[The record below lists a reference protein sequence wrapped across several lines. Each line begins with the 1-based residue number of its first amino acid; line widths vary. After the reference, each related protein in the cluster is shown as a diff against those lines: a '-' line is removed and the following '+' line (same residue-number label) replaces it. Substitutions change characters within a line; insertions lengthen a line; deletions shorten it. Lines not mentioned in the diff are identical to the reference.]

1 MVTIRKLR
9 GFIPS
14 LLALLIVIGSGALTG
29 RAAAQSGSNVIDGF
43 VFGDVNGN
51 DVPDPGIDPG
61 LSGVTLTLKD
71 ASGAALGTTT
81 TAPTGEFTFSNLATG
96 DYTVTETPLS
106 GYFGID
112 VTPGTAAATIDVTTV
127 QIRMVPGV
135 DTYAGTVFLNRQQS
149 SPPAGPNAIS
159 GFVFLDQNA
168 NGARDPGESWVN
180 GAQVTLQDAS
190 QQSIAAR
197 QTTGFGQFAFSGLP
211 NGSYTLVVTPPAG
224 LVSTAA
230 MAGPGGQVLNPST
243 IQITT
248 ANGTT
253 SYDGQLFL
261 VQEENGTIPPVVPPV
276 VPPPQTQPNPSL
288 TLSVDKSAVAPGD
301 TLTYT
306 LAVAAGQT
314 GLSRGALFAELPPG
328 TQWMDATTGG
338 MLWGDSVVWSFGAL
352 AAGGAGTASFRARV
366 LGNTPPGSVIQEQAQ
381 LLVPGQTTLVGS
393 NIVSSIVITPGVPIT
408 LLTRATQPIARPGD
422 TFTYQ
427 LTYANVSG
435 STLSGVQIL
444 DPLPVGLLFLGAD
457 TNVQVD
463 LATRTLQFAL
473 GDLAPGASGTISIHV
488 QVPTDQ
494 TAGAVFTNQP
504 QVQVPGLSQPV
515 PGSPVTVAV
524 QLASFAGTFKLIQD
538 PANPANP
545 VPNPTSMTVDAADH
559 FTLITVPSDQP
570 APSCLDAHGSL
581 NPNGTFDVTL
591 PGGQVRFTGQIDAAA
606 HTATVNVQRTGFP
619 AYTVSLP
626 QTPDFNVV
634 SNSLVG
640 TYSGLAVNAAGDA
653 IRPHLTI
660 DAGGNATFEADVIQ
674 LFPTRTRC
682 HAGAYQVTANGQ
694 LTFGGRVDGQ
704 LQANGNTLILTYA
717 YVDPDG
723 YQSNFQIPLTR
734 E

>member
-1 MVTIRKLR
+1 MVTFQKLR
-9 GFIPS
+9 GLVPF
-14 LLALLIVIGSGALTG
+14 LLALLVMIGSGALTG

-71 ASGAALGTTT
+71 SSGAAVGSTT
-81 TAPTGEFTFSNLATG
+81 TAPNGEFTFTNLDTG
-96 DYTVTETPLS
+96 DYTLVETPLP
-106 GYFGID
+106 GYFGIV
-112 VTPGTAAATIDVTTV
+112 VTPGTAAATVDETTV
-127 QIRMVPGV
+127 RIQMAPGV
-135 DTYAGTVFLNRQQS
+135 TTYAGTVFLNRQQA

-230 MAGPGGQVLNPST
+230 MAGTGGQVVNSGT
-243 IQITT
+243 IQITA

-276 VPPPQTQPNPSL
+276 VPPPQTQSNPSL
-288 TLSVDKSAVAPGD
+288 ALSVDKSAVAPGD

-328 TQWMDATTGG
+328 TQWMDATSGG
-338 MLWGDSVVWSFGAL
+338 MLWGDTVVWSFGAL
-352 AAGGAGTASFRARV
+352 AAGGAGTVSFRARV
-366 LGNTPPGSVIQEQAQ
+366 LGNTPPGSVIQEQSQ

-393 NIVSSIVITPGVPIT
+393 NSVSSIVVTPGVPIT
-408 LLTRATQPIARPGD
+408 LLTRASQPIARPGD

-435 STLSGVQIL
+435 STLSGVRIL
-444 DPLPVGLLFLGAD
+444 DPLPAGLLFLGAD

-494 TAGAVFTNQP
+494 AAGGAFVNQP
-504 QVQVPGLSQPV
+504 QAQAPGLAQPV

-538 PANPANP
+538 PANPASP
-545 VPNPTSMTVDAADH
+545 VPNPTSLTVDAAEH
-559 FTLITVPSDQP
+559 FTIITVPSDQP
-570 APSCLDAHGSL
+570 APSCLDAQGSL
-581 NPNGTFDVTL
+581 NPDGGFDVTA
-591 PGGQVRFTGQIDAAA
+591 PGGQVRFTGRIDPVGR
-606 HTATVNVQRTGFP
+606 TATLTVQRTGFA
-619 AYTVSLP
+619 AYIVSLP
-626 QTPDFNVV
+626 QTPDFNAAAGT
-634 SNSLVG
+634 LAG
-640 TYSGLAVNAAGDA
+640 TYSGLAVNAASDA

-704 LQANGNTLILTYA
+704 LQASGNTLVLTYA

-723 YQSNFQIPLTR
+723 YQSTFQIPLTR